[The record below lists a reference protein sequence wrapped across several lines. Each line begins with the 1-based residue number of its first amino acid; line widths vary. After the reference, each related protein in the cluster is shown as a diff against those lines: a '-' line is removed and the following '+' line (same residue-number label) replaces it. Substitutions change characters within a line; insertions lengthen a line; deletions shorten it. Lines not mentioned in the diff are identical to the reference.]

1 MSIGFN
7 PWNLIRSLK
16 SADEWSESINSNII
30 GSTRNAYKSSEVMF
44 GGGLTTTL
52 RPYVNNKAGIQVGET
67 QTNIGYTRINWQQGN
82 ILQTNLDTD
91 FAIKGRGFF
100 VVAEPKTT
108 TWGGANFYLNGTGTG
123 GAQKAYLTKD
133 GNFHWAVVFN
143 SAGVN
148 VAVAAGRT
156 VNPNE
161 AILVNNEG
169 LVVLGDFGGTSDN
182 WMAPITKTEFDTTT
196 GVLTRTRPSIVEPT
210 LDSPTNLATR
220 AGQPLALVE
229 YQDLRFSKYGSTIY
243 EAPTSTMYKTIVN
256 GSNNVLDKRDPADVM
271 DRQSRLIEQALEG
284 ANVNL
289 EQEIVT
295 LNSSKSFYEAL
306 TKNFAVYLDNIDSS
320 LRLFR

>member
-16 SADEWSESINSNII
+16 SADEWGETINSNII

-52 RPYVNNKAGIQVGET
+52 RPFVNNKAGIMVGET
-67 QTNIGYTRINWQQGN
+67 QVDIGYTRISWKQGN
-82 ILQTNLDTD
+82 IQNTESPTD
-91 FAIKGRGFF
+91 FAINGRGFF
-100 VVAEPKTT
+100 LLADAKST
-108 TWGGANFYLNGTGTG
+108 TWGLPNFYLNGTGTG
-123 GAQKAYLTKD
+123 GAQKGYLTRD
-133 GNFHWAVVFN
+133 GNFHFAIVTN

-156 VNPNE
+156 ANPSE
-161 AILVNNEG
+161 PVLVNNEG
-169 LVVLGDFGGTSDN
+169 LVVLGDFGGVSDN
-182 WMAPITKTEFDTTT
+182 WMAPITKTEFDTTS
-196 GVLTRTRPSIVEPT
+196 GALTRTRPSIVEPT
-210 LDSPTNLATR
+210 FDSPTNLATR
-220 AGQPLALVE
+220 AGQPLSLVE

-256 GSNNVLDKRDPADVM
+256 GSNNVLDKRDPADAM

-284 ANVNL
+284 SNVDV
-289 EQEIVT
+289 EKEIVG
-295 LNSSKSFYEAL
+295 LSASKSFYEAL
-306 TKNFAVYLDNIDSS
+306 TKNFSVYLDNIDSS